1 MVFPPFKH
9 VHGFKE
15 EEKRTVFGG
24 FLCIFVKLFMV
35 YIVLYLGQRIFGFGD
50 IVISSQSVTFKDYW
64 DKIALKDTSK
74 ILIEVW

>member
-1 MVFPPFKH
+1 M
-9 VHGFKE
+9 
-15 EEKRTVFGG
+15 
-24 FLCIFVKLFMV
+24 CIFIKLTMV

-50 IVISSQSVTFKDYW
+50 IVISSQSVTFTDYW